1 MQQSMWLGM
10 DGEIETKALYKSPET
25 AILLP
30 LPCLSMLP
38 IMSDIAALVHYLYDF
53 MCIYWPREWLATH
66 A

>member
-53 MCIYWPREWLATH
+53 TCIY
-66 A
+66 